1 MRSSGTRV
9 QSPAGARVGRASL
22 SRTARAWTPLA
33 HRPPLPIAPLAELR
47 EALSDILPLPAVLSD
62 ADERAKRMGKPLPS
76 ALAAA
81 AADARGVPPARPRA
95 GAAARGESGES
106 PPLAPALAAQVAG
119 RGRTSPHAA
128 FEQWARRKKDRQ
140 YKYSK
145 AYSKGYKGRRSRA

>member
-1 MRSSGTRV
+1 M
-9 QSPAGARVGRASL
+9 PI
-22 SRTARAWTPLA
+22 A
-33 HRPPLPIAPLAELR
+33 HPLPIAHLAELR

-81 AADARGVPPARPRA
+81 DADARGVPPARPRA

-106 PPLAPALAAQVAG
+106 PPLAPALAAQVVG

-145 AYSKGYKGRRSRA
+145 AFSKGYKGRRSRA